1 MEINVRSTTPNG
13 GTKAIPAFRL
23 DDLRS
28 ASVRPNAAGL
38 LNRRKVN
45 PTNGSHSFHISN
57 DAHIDGVV
65 QTIEAIGAFAR
76 DHGPG
81 RYVVNEHYPDPLQ
94 DSFNSSKVWGEVIHH
109 LDGKIAIR
117 IAPTPDPR

>member
-1 MEINVRSTTPNG
+1 MCAVIHP
-13 GTKAIPAFRL
+13 
-23 DDLRS
+23 
-28 ASVRPNAAGL
+28 AAG
-38 LNRRKVN
+38 RRPFQHFVSTISVLRQKVN

-81 RYVVNEHYPDPLQ
+81 RYVVNEHYPNPLH